1 MASTIFLYISP
12 AASPEADR
20 GTFTFG
26 EACRTLGRKMAD
38 WVELIGSG
46 RMMLLVGAVLL
57 YVASRAG
64 VEALAGKEAWPGRR
78 AVGHW
83 IPIAAAA
90 MVAVAIHRGDL
101 AISIIFATSVGCLSL
116 VVGSICIVSPDS
128 DSPAAQRRVW
138 PFALPAA
145 LLTMLAGFTG
155 ELNWRHALVLLIEGG
170 ALGFAWRELSAGGSL
185 AVAELKGKAE
195 NRREFD
201 WLGWANVGLCVLLS
215 LIGGIAGVNGAQRMS
230 RDFPAIPDVAMIVA
244 VLGPILVLPMLTGG
258 AALAQSDR
266 GWAAITAA
274 VAVVLLNLCVLL
286 PVVTLIWYPAQ
297 MINPKDLI
305 GSIHHLASTGLGGST
320 PLPFSW
326 VTWRVDNVVLV
337 LVSFVLIPASLG
349 RWRLGRTEGFTLI
362 AVYAIYV
369 LMEAAGSMRF

>member
-1 MASTIFLYISP
+1 
-12 AASPEADR
+12 
-20 GTFTFG
+20 
-26 EACRTLGRKMAD
+26 MAD
-38 WVELIGSG
+38 LTELAGSG
-46 RMMLLVGAVLL
+46 RIMLLVGAVLL

-90 MVAVAIHRGDL
+90 MVAVAIHRGDM

-116 VVGSICIVSPDS
+116 VVGSICIVSPNS
-128 DSPAAQRRVW
+128 DAPTAQWRVW

-145 LLTMLAGFTG
+145 LLTLLAGFAG

-170 ALGFAWRELSAGGSL
+170 ALGLAWKELSAGRS
-185 AVAELKGKAE
+185 AVVAELKGNAE
-195 NRREFD
+195 HRREFD
-201 WLGWANVGLCVLLS
+201 RLGWANVGLCVLLS
-215 LIGGIAGVNGAQRMS
+215 IVGGIAGVVGAQRIGQ
-230 RDFPAIPDVAMIVA
+230 DFPAIPDVAMIVA

-266 GWAAITAA
+266 GSAAITAA

-286 PVVTLIWYPAQ
+286 PAVVLIWYPGQ
-297 MINPKDLI
+297 MITPKDLI
-305 GSIHHLASTGLGGST
+305 GSIHRVMGGLGKAG
-320 PLPFSW
+320 PLPFAW

-337 LVSFVLIPASLG
+337 LLSFVLIPASLG
-349 RWRLGRTEGFTLI
+349 RWRLGRAEGITLI
-362 AVYAIYV
+362 AVYAVYV
-369 LMEAAGSMRF
+369 LMEAAGSLRY

>member
-1 MASTIFLYISP
+1 
-12 AASPEADR
+12 
-20 GTFTFG
+20 
-26 EACRTLGRKMAD
+26 MAD

-64 VEALAGKEAWPGRR
+64 VEALAGKEARPGRR

-83 IPIAAAA
+83 IPIAGATLA
-90 MVAVAIHRGDL
+90 AVAIHRGDL

-116 VVGSICIVSPDS
+116 VVGSICIVSPNS
-128 DSPAAQRRVW
+128 DVPVGYGRMW

-145 LLTMLAGFTG
+145 LLALLVGFAG

-170 ALGFAWRELSAGGSL
+170 ALGFAWKELGGAGPAG
-185 AVAELKGKAE
+185 VADIKKNGDSQ
-195 NRREFD
+195 REFD
-201 WLGWANVGLCVLLS
+201 GLRWANVGLCVLLS
-215 LIGGIAGVNGAQRMS
+215 VIGGIAGVVGAQRVS
-230 RDFPAIPDVAMIVA
+230 RDYPAIPDVAMIVA
-244 VLGPILVLPMLTGG
+244 VLGPILVLSMLTGG
-258 AALAQSDR
+258 TALAQSNR
-266 GWAAITAA
+266 GWAAITSA

-286 PVVTLIWYPAQ
+286 PVVALIWYPAQ
-297 MINPKDLI
+297 MERSDFLS
-305 GSIHHLASTGLGGST
+305 GSIHRIMGGLGNAA

-337 LVSFVLIPASLG
+337 LLSFMLIPASLG

-362 AVYAIYV
+362 ALYAAYV
-369 LMEAAGSMRF
+369 LMEAAGSLRY